1 MGLTKQARLKMQMA
15 DKEMKSRN
23 LDEFEGVAFNHIKD
37 YQKKMYKALLKK
49 PGALQ
54 EVIRDRAEQAARVW
68 DQMLANGFQEWET
81 HDQVNEILRPALSE

>member
-1 MGLTKQARLKMQMA
+1 MGLTKQARLKVQMA

-23 LDEFEGVAFNHIKD
+23 LDRLESIAANHIRD
-37 YQKKMYKALLKK
+37 HQKKMYKALLKK

-54 EVIRDRAEQAARVW
+54 EVILDRAEQAVRVR

-81 HDQVNEILRPALSE
+81 HDQVNEILRPAPSE